1 MDTVLDRLE
10 RSIEDNIELE
20 KDLGIDVQSYG
31 IQELQNRFELF
42 DNIKNEAFR
51 LDNEYELTSE
61 QKERIDKI
69 TDIAY
74 DKANQ
79 FNLIAERKR
88 QELFELG
95 KRRIEI
101 NRQIK
106 RLESDI
112 EKDSNI
118 VNVQVKEGYEKPE
131 SLAKLQEEAQKRL
144 DENKSSLG
152 NLMSEKTNIIQR
164 MRDLQFGERPKAKD
178 INESHDLNDE
188 NEKVVENNSDLDNN
202 HGEAVSEEEQA
213 IENEIKEGHDGSSD
227 NGESTSED
235 IEEVEEAIEP
245 LPPVNEE
252 IEDEE
257 EKDEEKQQDLA
268 EQITDEQNQN
278 PEGET
283 SEEQNQE
290 QEPEEPIE
298 LDDEEPQ
305 MPNVKA
311 NKPKITWK
319 TVLHVA
325 AGIGIGAAV
334 FFAAGPLGVGIMSLA
349 GGLANKFLKQRRNEI
364 ARLNRLGVSTKINT
378 VVEPRPGLKGLVD
391 RIKNKFRTEEGLR
404 DMSWMINSA
413 IITGTTLT
421 VASTVNNLI
430 QARNAAQ
437 ATTPSVEP
445 NVKPD
450 PTPVRTTPEPTP
462 IQPKPKPVQT
472 TAIPNVQQPVSQY
485 DGIRIGEGVGNY
497 NVSVGHIS
505 SDRAVMGLDT
515 KPLLSQYVNKDSIFG
530 RFASVN
536 PDGSIG
542 QVINTNGLS
551 IEEFCATNGIDPS
564 RVAVSVMDKAGADQA
579 WISASELVSGMGGPT
594 L

>member
-10 RSIEDNIELE
+10 GSIEDNIELE
-20 KDLGIDVQSYG
+20 NDLGIDAESYG
-31 IQELQNRFELF
+31 IQELQNRYELF

-51 LDNEYELTSE
+51 LDNEHELTE
-61 QKERIDKI
+61 GQKERIDKI
-69 TDIAY
+69 TDTAY

-88 QELFELG
+88 QEYFELG

-106 RLESDI
+106 RLESAI

-118 VNVQVKEGYEKPE
+118 VNVQVAEGYEKPE
-131 SLAKLQEEAQKRL
+131 SLAKLQEEARNRME
-144 DENKSSLG
+144 ENEMSLN
-152 NLMSEKTNIIQR
+152 NLRAEKTNIIQK

-178 INESHDLNDE
+178 IDKVEELNPEEEKSME
-188 NEKVVENNSDLDNN
+188 NDNDLDNEIIPEAEEQVIEETLDGQDSN
-202 HGEAVSEEEQA
+202 SDNSGESSSEEPDE
-213 IENEIKEGHDGSSD
+213 IEEPIEPLQPVN
-227 NGESTSED
+227 
-235 IEEVEEAIEP
+235 EEVEEQ
-245 LPPVNEE
+245 
-252 IEDEE
+252 EE
-257 EKDEEKQQDLA
+257 EKEEDK
-268 EQITDEQNQN
+268 
-278 PEGET
+278 
-283 SEEQNQE
+283 EEDKKE
-290 QEPEEPIE
+290 DKEKDKSKEEPEEEENIE
-298 LDDEEPQ
+298 LDDEPVI
-305 MPNVKA
+305 PNVKS

-319 TVLHVA
+319 TILHVA

-334 FFAAGPLGVGIMSLA
+334 FFTAGPLGVGVMSLA

-364 ARLNRLGVSTKINT
+364 ARLNSLGISTKINT
-378 VVEPRPGLKGLVD
+378 VVEPRPGIKGLVD
-391 RIKNKFRTEEGLR
+391 RVKNKFRTEEGLR

-413 IITGTTLT
+413 IITGTSLT

-430 QARNAAQ
+430 QARNAAVPSVESTTQ
-437 ATTPSVEP
+437 TNTPSVEP
-445 NVKPD
+445 KV
-450 PTPVRTTPEPTP
+450 TPEPTP
-462 IQPKPKPVQT
+462 LKATPKPVVEQS
-472 TAIPNVQQPVSQY
+472 ISQY
-485 DGIRIGEGVGNY
+485 DGIRIGEGVGDY

-564 RVAVSVMDKAGADQA
+564 RVAVSVMDKAGTDQA

>member
-101 NRQIK
+101 NRQIR

-202 HGEAVSEEEQA
+202 HGEVVSEEEQA
-213 IENEIKEGHDGSSD
+213 IENEIKEGHGGSSD

-252 IEDEE
+252 IED
-257 EKDEEKQQDLA
+257 LA
-268 EQITDEQNQN
+268 EQITDEQKQN

-462 IQPKPKPVQT
+462 IQPKPEPVQT

-485 DGIRIGEGVGNY
+485 DGIRIGEGVGDY

>member
-20 KDLGIDVQSYG
+20 NDLGIDAESYG
-31 IQELQNRFELF
+31 IQELQNRYELF

-51 LDNEYELTSE
+51 LDNEHELTEE

-69 TDIAY
+69 TDTAY
-74 DKANQ
+74 DKTNQ

-88 QELFELG
+88 QEYFELG

-106 RLESDI
+106 RLESAI

-118 VNVQVKEGYEKPE
+118 VNVQVAEGYEKPE
-131 SLAKLQEEAQKRL
+131 SLAKLQEEARNRME
-144 DENKSSLG
+144 ENEMSL
-152 NLMSEKTNIIQR
+152 NDLRAEKTNIIQK
-164 MRDLQFGERPKAKD
+164 MRDLQFGERPKVKD
-178 INESHDLNDE
+178 IDKIEELNSEEEKSME
-188 NEKVVENNSDLDNN
+188 NDNDLDNEIIP
-202 HGEAVSEEEQA
+202 EAEEQA
-213 IENEIKEGHDGSSD
+213 IEETLDGQDSNSD
-227 NGESTSED
+227 NSGESSSEEPD
-235 IEEVEEAIEP
+235 EIEEPIEPLQPVNEEVEEQ
-245 LPPVNEE
+245 EE
-252 IEDEE
+252 DK
-257 EKDEEKQQDLA
+257 EKDKSKE
-268 EQITDEQNQN
+268 
-278 PEGET
+278 
-283 SEEQNQE
+283 
-290 QEPEEPIE
+290 EPEEEENIE
-298 LDDEEPQ
+298 LDDEPVI
-305 MPNVKA
+305 PNVKS

-319 TVLHVA
+319 TILHVA

-334 FFAAGPLGVGIMSLA
+334 FFTAGPLGVGVMSLA

-364 ARLNRLGVSTKINT
+364 ARLNSLGISTKINT
-378 VVEPRPGLKGLVD
+378 VVEPRPGIKGLVD
-391 RIKNKFRTEEGLR
+391 RVKNKFRTEEGLR

-413 IITGTTLT
+413 IITGTSLT

-430 QARNAAQ
+430 QARNAAVPSVESTPQ
-437 ATTPSVEP
+437 TNTPSVEP
-445 NVKPD
+445 KV
-450 PTPVRTTPEPTP
+450 TSEPTP
-462 IQPKPKPVQT
+462 LKATPKPVVEQS
-472 TAIPNVQQPVSQY
+472 ISQY
-485 DGIRIGEGVGNY
+485 DGIRIGEGVGDY

-564 RVAVSVMDKAGADQA
+564 RVAVSVMDKAGTDQA